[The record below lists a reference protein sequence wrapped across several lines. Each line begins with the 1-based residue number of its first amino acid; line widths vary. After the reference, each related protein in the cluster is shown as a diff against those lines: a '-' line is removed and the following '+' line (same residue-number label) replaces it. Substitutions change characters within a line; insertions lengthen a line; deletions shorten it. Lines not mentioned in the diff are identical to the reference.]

1 MLRFSTFYVKN
12 CNITNFRHF
21 EDKKMSLGMIGQKA
35 GMTRIFDA
43 TGISVPVTV
52 ISVQPNLITQIKTL
66 EKDGYKAIQVSY
78 GSKKESKINKALSG
92 HYKKASV
99 SPGKGLVEFRPTDKE
114 MEGLEVGKSLDLS
127 LFKEGEHVDVT
138 GTTIGKGFQGGVKR
152 HHFKTQDATHGNSL
166 SHRAHG
172 STGQCQ
178 DPGRVFKGKKM
189 AGHLGNI
196 QNTIQNLVIV
206 KILAD
211 ENAILVKGSI
221 PGHDGSNVI
230 VKPTQKKYMPK
241 KILTDQPET
250 PDNNEKDTKKDLE
263 AKLDTNNPEK
273 EVSNKSTE
281 KKITTPKND
290 KELSTD
296 NVEK

>member
-1 MLRFSTFYVKN
+1 M
-12 CNITNFRHF
+12 
-21 EDKKMSLGMIGQKA
+21 
-35 GMTRIFDA
+35 
-43 TGISVPVTV
+43 
-52 ISVQPNLITQIKTL
+52 
-66 EKDGYKAIQVSY
+66 
-78 GSKKESKINKALSG
+78 
-92 HYKKASV
+92 
-99 SPGKGLVEFRPTDKE
+99 
-114 MEGLEVGKSLDLS
+114 
-127 LFKEGEHVDVT
+127 
-138 GTTIGKGFQGGVKR
+138 
-152 HHFKTQDATHGNSL
+152 
-166 SHRAHG
+166 
-172 STGQCQ
+172 
-178 DPGRVFKGKKM
+178 
-189 AGHLGNI
+189 
-196 QNTIQNLVIV
+196 

-290 KELSTD
+290 KEPSTD